1 MSVRRLI
8 AVTRAGSRL
17 VLGLALSVVLV
28 SCESLPPSS
37 REATPSASGVVISGS
52 PIATATP
59 TVPRDYLLFVDSRR
73 GELVLADTAG
83 NESSHIAGAGM
94 THWLRLA
101 IDPTNRRVAYWREA
115 GATYELVIWE
125 SGSPTVTVLAT
136 ESELMPWATPV
147 WTSDSESI
155 VTTVATPPSA
165 APPGAPPARGRLD
178 IRSASGG
185 AARTLTTF
193 AGEYPIV
200 ALFADRDT
208 VAGLRSGRTNMTY
221 VVLDAK
227 TGGVRKQTDAATF
240 RFSGSAVHGR
250 VTWGLTGEFES
261 TKPGTLRVW
270 PVEDYGREAARVEV
284 AGAGIPMAWPGRT
297 EIAFSTSTPG
307 RDEIR
312 ALDYASGSSR
322 IAGVVGLGGS
332 PLGFSSDGSM
342 LLLYQATVSPYRL
355 ARIAAD
361 GTLGP
366 ATPYRVGGRP
376 DDPTFEFLG
385 WLRF

>member
-1 MSVRRLI
+1 MV
-8 AVTRAGSRL
+8 A
-17 VLGLALSVVLV
+17 
-28 SCESLPPSS
+28 CESLPANREVTPAPSEPLTS
-37 REATPSASGVVISGS
+37 GTP
-52 PIATATP
+52 ATP
-59 TVPRDYLLFVDSRR
+59 TANVPRDHLLFVDRPR

-83 NESSHIAGAGM
+83 RELSHIAGAG
-94 THWLRLA
+94 TTSWLRLA
-101 IDPTNRRVAYWREA
+101 IDPTSRRAAYWREA
-115 GATYELVIWE
+115 GETYELVIWE
-125 SGSPTVTVLAT
+125 SGSPTVKVIAT
-136 ESELMPWATPV
+136 ESGLMPWATPV
-147 WTSDSESI
+147 WTSDSDYI
-155 VTTVATPPSA
+155 VTTVATAPSA

-178 IRSASGG
+178 IHSASGG

-200 ALFADRDT
+200 ALLADRDI
-208 VAGLRSGRTNMTY
+208 VAGLRSGRTNTTY

-227 TGGVRKQTDAATF
+227 TGGPRTETDAATF
-240 RFSGSAVHGR
+240 RFSGSAAHAR
-250 VTWGLTGEFES
+250 MIWGLTGEFES
-261 TKPGTLRVW
+261 TKPGTLHVW
-270 PVEDYGREAARVEV
+270 AVEDYRRQAARAEV
-284 AGAGIPMAWPGRT
+284 PGAGIPMAWPGRT

-342 LLLYQATVSPYRL
+342 LLLYQATVSRYHL
-355 ARIAAD
+355 TRIAAD

-366 ATPYRVGGRP
+366 VTPYRVSGRR

>member
-1 MSVRRLI
+1 VRLI
-8 AVTRAGSRL
+8 
-17 VLGLALSVVLV
+17 LGLCLAAVVA
-28 SCESLPPSS
+28 CESVPASN
-37 REATPSASGVVISGS
+37 REATPSPSEAVTSRS
-52 PIATATP
+52 PLATP
-59 TVPRDYLLFVDSRR
+59 SASLPRDYLLFVDRPR

-83 NESSHIAGAGM
+83 KELSHIAGAG
-94 THWLRLA
+94 TTSWLRLA
-101 IDPTNRRVAYWREA
+101 IDPTSRRVAYWREA
-115 GATYELVIWE
+115 GAAFELVIWD
-125 SGSPTVTVLAT
+125 SGSPTVMVLAT

-147 WTSDSESI
+147 WTSDSDSI
-155 VTTVATPPSA
+155 VTTVATAPSA
-165 APPGAPPARGRLD
+165 APPGAAPARGRLE

-185 AARTLTTF
+185 AARTLMAF

-200 ALFADRDT
+200 ALFADREI

-227 TGGVRKQTDAATF
+227 SGGLRNTTDAATF
-240 RFSGSAVHGR
+240 RFSGSAVRGR
-250 VTWGLTGEFES
+250 MAWGIIGEFES
-261 TKPGTLRVW
+261 TKPATLRVW
-270 PVEDYGREAARVEV
+270 PVDDYGNEAARVEV
-284 AGAGIPMAWPGRT
+284 AGAGIPFAWPGRN
-297 EIAFSTSTPG
+297 EVAFSTSTPG

-342 LLLYQATVSPYRL
+342 LLLYQATVSPYHL

-366 ATPYRVGGRP
+366 VTPYRVEGRR
-376 DDPTFEFLG
+376 DNPTFEFLG